1 MRAVRLPASRGLGW
15 IGESFLIFRA
25 SPFRQLLFSLA
36 FLMGLVI
43 VLGLPKVGFL
53 VAWLV
58 IPALVVGPHSVAR
71 AAARGTSPGIAV
83 LAEGFGRNRGPLLV
97 LGAVFALGMLG
108 VFGATALFDDGR
120 LFQALAGGAPLRTE
134 ELREDGPL
142 MDAIVL
148 AAVLQTALLTLL
160 WYAPLLVGWNGMP
173 VGKALF
179 FSAAA
184 TLINWRAFLVFGL
197 GFTGLF
203 TLVLIVALATSVWL
217 AGPGVLRGG
226 SPLFTAMWTLLPLWF
241 GASYASYRDVFE
253 AGQES
258 PGEAEDEAAA
268 P

>member
-1 MRAVRLPASRGLGW
+1 MRALRLPASRGLGW

-43 VLGLPKVGFL
+43 FLGLPKIGFL
-53 VAWLV
+53 VAWIV
-58 IPALVVGPHSVAR
+58 IPAFVIGPHSVAR
-71 AAARGTSPGIAV
+71 AASRGDSPGIAV
-83 LAEGFGRNRGPLLV
+83 LVEGFGPNRRALLA

-108 VFGATALFDDGR
+108 VFGATALLDDGR
-120 LFQALAGGAPLRTE
+120 LLEALAGGAPLRTDD
-134 ELREDGPL
+134 LREDGPL

-148 AAVLQTALLTLL
+148 AAVLQTALLSLL

-173 VGKALF
+173 VGKAVF
-179 FSAAA
+179 FSAVA
-184 TLINWRAFLVFGL
+184 TLVNWRAFLVFGL
-197 GFTGLF
+197 GFTMLF

-253 AGQES
+253 AGQ
-258 PGEAEDEAAA
+258 DA
-268 P
+268 PPEGPEEGTAP